1 MDKENYEIKFED
13 ARNMDIYKFDKEIS
27 LSKLKE
33 GIKNLNKNICSSKL
47 RSFYAPVKLKFGNIS
62 IELTILPEKKNS
74 YFLDFVIWEYYKQLY
89 EVKRFE
95 DGWRPYK
102 FLNYSSNFDIEE
114 DIEEFMY
121 NKLIYIAKENNL
133 FWSKSNTELNSVS

>member
-1 MDKENYEIKFED
+1 MYKENYEIKFED

-33 GIKNLNKNICSSKL
+33 GIKNLNKNIFSSKL

-74 YFLDFVIWEYYKQLY
+74 YILDFVIWEYYKQIY

-95 DGWRPYK
+95 DGWRAYK